1 MNKSFADLKKSR
13 SNYAKELAS
22 ELKKTNAPQEY
33 ADDDGTYWRPDVDK
47 AGNGEAIVRFLP
59 APLNEKLPYVRLLN
73 IGFKGA
79 TGLWYVENC
88 LKTLGLDDP
97 VLEYNSKLW
106 AAGDEESI
114 KQARAQKAKTTFISN
129 VYIIKDKL
137 HPENEGKVFRF
148 RYGKKIFEKINSAM
162 NPEFEGDEPMNPFDL
177 WEGANFR
184 IRIKNVEGYRNY
196 DLSKFDS
203 TGPLFP
209 DDDKMEAVWKQ
220 THSLAELVAADKFKS
235 YDDLKTK
242 MNRVLGLDQVRKPS
256 IRSDM
261 KSENSS
267 IENETLDEDLDAFK
281 SLMTEDD

>member
-1 MNKSFADLKKSR
+1 MSKSFAELKKNR
-13 SNYAKELAS
+13 ENYAKSLAS

-59 APLNEKLPYVRLLN
+59 TPPNEKLPYVRLLN
-73 IGFKGA
+73 VSFKGP
-79 TGLWYVENC
+79 TGLWYIENC
-88 LKTLGLDDP
+88 LKTIGQEDP

-106 AAGDEESI
+106 NAGDEESI
-114 KQARAQKAKTTFISN
+114 KQARSQKAKTTFITN

-148 RYGKKIFEKINSAM
+148 RFGKKIFEKLNAAM
-162 NPEFEGDEPMNPFDL
+162 NPEFDGDEPMNPFDL

-203 TGPLFP
+203 PSKLFE
-209 DDDKMEAVWKQ
+209 DEDKMEAVWKQ
-220 THSLAELVAADKFKS
+220 CHSLADLVATDKFKS
-235 YDDLKTK
+235 YDDLKAR
-242 MNRVLGLDQVRKPS
+242 MNRVLGLDVKKPVLMNS
-256 IRSDM
+256 
-261 KSENSS
+261 KSESPPFEVNNSD
-267 IENETLDEDLDAFK
+267 DEELDAFK
-281 SLMTEDD
+281 SLMTDDE